1 MVHSH
6 RYTWTLTFMRTR
18 NRRGT
23 NVGDFRGARQP
34 IGGMRPLCS
43 RPVNRWIIV
52 VVTALALSVV
62 AGEAHSAQGEPSRD
76 ETGAIIEEGRIPV
89 DSIRVGDCF
98 DDPSDPQDLVD
109 SLRAV
114 PCSRPH
120 DNETSDR
127 FDLPDG
133 TYPGDEETDSLASQ
147 GCLASFEAYVGVSYR
162 DSELGVSHLTPTEEA
177 WNDGD
182 REVICFVFQPTGEKM
197 IGSVGSPGA
206 AVDDSP
212 RTAAEDT
219 VSGPAAFVFGVV
231 ALALSILLLA
241 AMWRI
246 FTKAGEAGWKSLIP
260 IWNLIVLL
268 RIAGRPAWWVILLLV
283 PFVNIV
289 VLIIMYVDLAKA
301 FGKGIGFA
309 LGLLLLGF
317 IFLPL
322 LAFGDAQYRGR
333 LPRSN

>member
-1 MVHSH
+1 M
-6 RYTWTLTFMRTR
+6 
-18 NRRGT
+18 
-23 NVGDFRGARQP
+23 
-34 IGGMRPLCS
+34 
-43 RPVNRWIIV
+43 IV
-52 VVTALALSVV
+52 AATALALSVV
-62 AGEAHSAQGEPSRD
+62 AVEAHAAQSEPRRD
-76 ETGAIIEEGRIPV
+76 ETGTIIEEGRIPV

-98 DDPSDPQDLVD
+98 DDPSNPQELVD

-127 FDLPDG
+127 FELLDG
-133 TYPGDEETDSLASQ
+133 TYPGDAETDSLASE
-147 GCLASFEAYVGVSYR
+147 GCLASFQAYVGVSYR
-162 DSELGVSHLTPTEEA
+162 DSELEVSHVTPTEEA
-177 WNDGD
+177 WNDGE

-197 IGSVGSPGA
+197 IGSVGSPEA

-219 VSGPAAFVFGVV
+219 VSGPAAFVLGVV
-231 ALALSILLLA
+231 ALAFFVLLFA

-246 FTKAGEAGWKSLIP
+246 FTKAGEAGWKSIIP

-268 RIAGRPAWWVILLLV
+268 RIGGRPAWWVVLLLL
-283 PFVNIV
+283 PFLNIV
-289 VLIIMYVDLAKA
+289 VLIMMYVDLAKA

-322 LAFGDAQYRGR
+322 LAFGDAHYRGH
-333 LPRSN
+333 PARSS

>member
-1 MVHSH
+1 M
-6 RYTWTLTFMRTR
+6 
-18 NRRGT
+18 
-23 NVGDFRGARQP
+23 
-34 IGGMRPLCS
+34 
-43 RPVNRWIIV
+43 NRWIV
-52 VVTALALSVV
+52 VAVTALALSVV
-62 AGEAHSAQGEPSRD
+62 AVEANAAQGEPSRD
-76 ETGAIIEEGRIPV
+76 EDGAIIEEGRIPL

-98 DDPSDPQDLVD
+98 DDPSNPQDLVD

-127 FDLPDG
+127 FELPDG
-133 TYPGDEETDSLASQ
+133 TYPGDAETDSLASE

-162 DSELGVSHLTPTEEA
+162 DSELEVSHVTPTEEA

-197 IGSVGSPGA
+197 IGSVGSPEA
-206 AVDDSP
+206 AVQESP

-219 VSGPAAFVFGVV
+219 ISGPAAFVFGVV
-231 ALALSILLLA
+231 ALALSVLLFA

-260 IWNLIVLL
+260 IWNFIVLL
-268 RIAGRPAWWVILLLV
+268 RIVGRPAWWVILLLV

-317 IFLPL
+317 IFLPV
-322 LAFGDAQYRGR
+322 LAFGDAHYRGR
-333 LPRSN
+333 LAPSS